1 MPRHITKCPCVL
13 SPRTNGTNDWLGSV
27 VIPIGEMNASNGE
40 ERWYPLARD
49 SAHVKNEYGQK
60 GKDPQGEIKIKCQFL
75 NTVSQPA
82 TASQPAQQHCTPLCV
97 RLSHCVAA
105 SASTMDW
112 HYSRRPAGERARA
125 ASQCNA

>member
-49 SAHVKNEYGQK
+49 RAHVKNEYGQK
-60 GKDPQGEIKIKCQFL
+60 GKDPQGEIRIKCNFL
-75 NTVSQPA
+75 T
-82 TASQPAQQHCTPLCV
+82 
-97 RLSHCVAA
+97 R
-105 SASTMDW
+105 
-112 HYSRRPAGERARA
+112 
-125 ASQCNA
+125 